1 MLLSLHIR
9 NYILIDS
16 LDIDF
21 PEGLVIITGQ
31 TGAGKSILLGAL
43 SFLAGAKADVSMISP
58 GASSCIVE
66 AEFDSDDEAV
76 SEILVSNDIEAD
88 GTRLLIRRVMSSSG
102 RSRGFINDFP
112 VAQSVLQEIS
122 SRLVDIHSQ
131 HKSLLLAD
139 SVFQQSVLDSFAGN
153 AEALA
158 ACRSSWKELQSVR
171 SDLAVKRAELEKLRA
186 ERDYDADQFSRLTE
200 ARLESGELEAL
211 EEEQRSLANAE
222 QIKEALS
229 GAVGA
234 ISSDS
239 DAAGVSVLLKSAVR
253 KLEQISSYL
262 PSAGDLAARLE
273 SSRIE
278 IDDVCSELE
287 NMDSRLDMSPERLEA
302 VEARMSLLYSL
313 MRRHGCST
321 VDELIA
327 VRDALGGKLVGTD
340 TLEER
345 ISSLEAREGELR
357 KLWQEQCEV
366 LSRAR
371 QAAAPRL
378 ASKILDSLRFLELE
392 NSVFEIRIEPKAGG
406 ADGCDKVNFLF
417 SSAGGALKELAKV
430 ASGGEISRI
439 MLSLKAL
446 MAKTMGM
453 PTLIFDEIDT
463 GVSGSVADRMGQMI
477 CSMGGDMQVFAIT
490 HLPQVAAKGD
500 AHYVVSKSQFADGRA
515 ASTVTRVDGDDRIR
529 EIARLLSG
537 SEITEAALQNARVLL
552 SEGR

>member
-253 KLEQISSYL
+253 KL
-262 PSAGDLAARLE
+262 
-273 SSRIE
+273 
-278 IDDVCSELE
+278 
-287 NMDSRLDMSPERLEA
+287 
-302 VEARMSLLYSL
+302 
-313 MRRHGCST
+313 
-321 VDELIA
+321 
-327 VRDALGGKLVGTD
+327 
-340 TLEER
+340 
-345 ISSLEAREGELR
+345 
-357 KLWQEQCEV
+357 
-366 LSRAR
+366 
-371 QAAAPRL
+371 
-378 ASKILDSLRFLELE
+378 
-392 NSVFEIRIEPKAGG
+392 
-406 ADGCDKVNFLF
+406 
-417 SSAGGALKELAKV
+417 
-430 ASGGEISRI
+430 
-439 MLSLKAL
+439 
-446 MAKTMGM
+446 
-453 PTLIFDEIDT
+453 
-463 GVSGSVADRMGQMI
+463 
-477 CSMGGDMQVFAIT
+477 
-490 HLPQVAAKGD
+490 
-500 AHYVVSKSQFADGRA
+500 
-515 ASTVTRVDGDDRIR
+515 
-529 EIARLLSG
+529 
-537 SEITEAALQNARVLL
+537 
-552 SEGR
+552 